1 MAPTFRPYQSV
12 GRGLNQLNLPEGAE
26 AQEASRTMTVLSR
39 SMDQMSTF
47 FFRKADEQA
56 QVEGQK
62 FGVQFMTDQ
71 KVKQALKGD
80 QDIFDL
86 PQFGNTTFG
95 NTARKS
101 ALAVLENKITVN
113 ATKDIND
120 IIFNGQTNSTAPGSI
135 EAQINSTILG
145 YVDSIKV
152 SAPILSEKLSASLQL
167 AGAGEYDRYRK
178 AYAKSQVGTTN
189 AEGLIALITKMNG
202 VDSRL
207 QGLLSDE
214 AINFNIENISQ
225 SYKKDVAD
233 IFSLGL
239 KTGPTLTQVGKL
251 NEKYQE
257 FFKKAFRSEVFSSE
271 IANPGEDKLPYML
284 IGKIKDG
291 TFQSEDK
298 ELNAIINVIKS
309 GGQSSADPTGQTVP
323 IPNFQSL
330 SQLLLADIN
339 QELQMDKSLAEA
351 FNLEKNEAS
360 IKIDQDVNPIYR
372 STDPLRDDELEVLKK
387 SRKLAYKYGLD
398 NRAEKLDEII
408 EANSVPVDQR
418 FAPNDDDG
426 QKNTISLKIAKNI
439 ATFED
444 LKLAQKFLTVGTYLE
459 FYDQIDANF
468 EPRMTRA
475 RRKIV
480 IATNYDPG
488 MEKSGELRDFNKL
501 DKQKYNIIYNELE
514 RQYSEAKRTK
524 TEFDPET
531 AVAEIIASKMDDLK
545 QGDKKIQLDKY
556 APTATYF
563 FRLAEKYAQKKG
575 IAFDINEFVIPGD
588 NLATVTNYYNLLSGW
603 RNFDSEDDVPEAF
616 RFAKVRKWLANDE
629 WLSQINSRLN
639 TMEKFLTND

>member
-26 AQEASRTMTVLSR
+26 AREASRTMTVLSR

-71 KVKQALKGD
+71 KVKEALKGD

-95 NTARKS
+95 NTARRS
-101 ALAVLENKITVN
+101 ALAVLENKINVN

-120 IIFNGQTNSTAPGSI
+120 IIFNGQTNNTAPGSI

-202 VDSRL
+202 VENRL

-214 AINFNIENISQ
+214 ATNFSVENIAQ
-225 SYKKDVAD
+225 AYKKDVAD

-257 FFKKAFRSEVFSSE
+257 FFKNAFRSEIFSSE

-291 TFQSEDK
+291 TFQTEDK

-309 GGQSSADPTGQTVP
+309 GGQISADPTGKTVP
-323 IPNFQSL
+323 IPNLQSL

-372 STDPLRDDELEVLKK
+372 STDPLTDDELEVLKK

-398 NRAEKLDEII
+398 KRADQLDEII

-426 QKNTISLKIAKNI
+426 RKNEIRLKIAKKI

-444 LKLAQKFLTVGTYLE
+444 LALAQKFLTVGTYLQ
-459 FYDQIDANF
+459 FYEEIDANF
-468 EPRMTRA
+468 QPKMQLAERDIR
-475 RRKIV
+475 
-480 IATNYDPG
+480 IATNYDPVL
-488 MEKSGELRDFNKL
+488 EKSGELRDFNRL
-501 DKQKYNIIYNELE
+501 DKQKYNIIYNQLQ
-514 RQYSEAKRTK
+514 RRYLEAKRTN
-524 TEFDPET
+524 TAFDPET
-531 AVAEIIASKMDDLK
+531 VVAEIIDSTMGDLK
-545 QGDKKIQLDKY
+545 EGDKKIKLDAF
-556 APTATYF
+556 APQATYF
-563 FRLAEKYAQKKG
+563 FKLAKKFAEKKE
-575 IAFDINEFVIPGD
+575 IDFDINEFVIPGD
-588 NLATVTNYYNLLSGW
+588 NLATVRNYYNLLSGW
-603 RNFDSEDDVPEAF
+603 KNFNSEEDIPEAF
-616 RFAKVRKWLANDE
+616 RFAKVRKWLTNDE
-629 WLSQINSRLN
+629 WLAQINRRIEI
-639 TMEKFLTND
+639 MEEFLPDE